1 MNREDYL
8 AELGK
13 YLHKLPSEEQKSAME
28 YYREYT
34 EELET
39 NGEDIEAK
47 LGTPKDVANTILGE
61 AALRRMDNPEKGI
74 KSRMDGFWLGVLAIF
89 ALPIG
94 LPLALAIVCL
104 AFAVLIA
111 VLAVLFALIVTAF
124 AVGLGGALSVL
135 ASIGIWLEAPMTG
148 LTFTGA
154 GIFLIGLGIL
164 AVLITI
170 KLWALA
176 FRLISRMF
184 RNILERKRVKSGEVQ

>member
-1 MNREDYL
+1 MSREDYL
-8 AELGK
+8 TELSK
-13 YLHKLPSEEQKSAME
+13 YLNKLPGEEQKNAME

-34 EELET
+34 EELER

-47 LGTPKDVANTILGE
+47 LGKPKDVANTILGE

-104 AFAVLIA
+104 AFAVLITVIA
-111 VLAVLFALIVTAF
+111 VLIALIVAAF
-124 AVGLGGALSVL
+124 AVGLGGVLSVL

-154 GIFLIGLGIL
+154 GMFLIGLGIL
-164 AVLITI
+164 SVLIII

-176 FRLISRMF
+176 FRLISRIF
-184 RNILERKRVKSGEVQ
+184 RNIIERKKVKSGEVQ